1 MESGSV
7 GYRGLLDPELLVG
20 IVMWVDATRV
30 GVAFRSESASSLH
43 YHGQRYGRGE
53 VGEFVVIEGET
64 NVLLGRVLEVRLPEG
79 EGASIRFARDEG
91 GSVGVV
97 GVVQLLG
104 SASLDVLAV
113 EAGVDTYPSIGDRVY
128 AAPQKFLSDVPS
140 LMGKGRESTDE
151 VRVTIGRVGVRAE
164 GRVSVRPEALFGRH
178 CAILGATGG
187 GKSWTVARL
196 MEECMVFSSKVIL
209 LDATGEYRTLSG
221 PQVEHCHL
229 GTPVEVADESN
240 AVSVPPS
247 NFVESDFIAMFEP
260 AGKTQAPKLREAIR
274 SLRLAKMR
282 PSLVTD
288 GIIKK
293 INQPKQEFVAAL
305 NDGAIAASMSDPRAP
320 FEVRHLPAQLYEE
333 CVFPTPANGNS
344 RRWGGPTNEFAYC
357 ISLVTRIEGI
367 LVSPAFD
374 CVFREVDTTLTDQID
389 RFLNGSQNVLRVCMS
404 GIAQE
409 YRAREVVANVVGR
422 HMLSLARNGRFK
434 DKPIIVMVDEAH
446 NFLGE
451 QLGMED
457 FVAKLDAFE
466 LIAKEGRKYGLCLCL
481 ATQRPRDLTVGVL
494 SQMGTLIVHRLT
506 NDRDREMVER
516 ACGEIDRSAAAFLP
530 NLKQGEAIVVGVD
543 FPIPLTVR
551 VDPPEARPQSDG
563 PDFGR
568 EWVRRDK

>member
-1 MESGSV
+1 VDGGSI

-20 IVMWVDATRV
+20 IVVWVDAKRV
-30 GVAFRSESASSLH
+30 GIGFRSESARSLH

-79 EGASIRFARDEG
+79 EGASVRFARDEG
-91 GSVGVV
+91 GSLGVV
-97 GVVQLLG
+97 GIVQLLG

-128 AAPQKFLSDVPS
+128 AAPQKFLSDIPA

-187 GKSWTVARL
+187 GKSWTAARL
-196 MEECMVFSSKVIL
+196 IEECMRFPSKVIL

-221 PQVEHCHL
+221 EQVEHCHL
-229 GTPVEVADESN
+229 GTPVELAEGSN
-240 AVSVPPS
+240 TVSVPPS
-247 NFVESDFIAMFEP
+247 SFVESDFIAMFEP

-282 PSLVTD
+282 PSLATD
-288 GIIKK
+288 GIIRK
-293 INQPKQEFVAAL
+293 INQPKQAFLAVL
-305 NDGAIAASMSDPRAP
+305 SDGATAASMSDPRTP
-320 FEVRHLPAQLYEE
+320 FEVQHLPAQLQEE
-333 CVFPTPANGNS
+333 CVFPTPYDGNA
-344 RRWGGPTNEFAYC
+344 RTWGGPSNEFAYC

-367 LVSPAFD
+367 LVSTAFD
-374 CVFREVDTTLTDQID
+374 CVFREAEMTLTDQID
-389 RFLNGSQNVLRVCMS
+389 GFLDGPKNVLRVCMS
-404 GIAQE
+404 GIAHE

-422 HMLSLARNGRFK
+422 HMLSLARDARFK
-434 DKPIIVMVDEAH
+434 EKPIIVVVDEAH

-451 QLGMED
+451 QLGAED
-457 FVAKLDAFE
+457 YVAKLDAFE

-506 NDRDREMVER
+506 NDRDREVVER
-516 ACGEIDRSAAAFLP
+516 ASGEIDRSAAAFLP
-530 NLKQGEAIVVGVD
+530 NLKQGEAILVGVD

-563 PDFGR
+563 PDFGK
-568 EWVRRDK
+568 EWADEV